1 MPHQIGNAFV
11 SAIESVE
18 LSVSTQS
25 EEIDLTDKDKQ
36 FLVEAENS
44 GEEVDITFVLVEE
57 DFVLTEENRVSDLNE
72 LTTRDASQN
81 DVVYDGG
88 IIGMISVD
96 SVSIPKS
103 SSEDGIRRGTISGKL
118 LSWPRNF
125 PGEPEPSQEP
135 LGSLYSSGGYG
146 DGIYGIDVSPGD
158 YGYRLYG
165 ESGYGDY

>member
-25 EEIDLTDKDKQ
+25 EEIDLTNEDKQ

-44 GEEVDITFVLVEE
+44 GEDVDISFVLVEE
-57 DFVLTEENRVSDLNE
+57 DFVLPEENRVSDLND
-72 LTTRDASQN
+72 LTSRSASQN
-81 DVVYDGG
+81 DFIYEGVV
-88 IIGMISVD
+88 GMISVD

-103 SSEDGIRRGTISGKL
+103 SSEDGVRTGTISGKL
-118 LSWPRNF
+118 LPWPQNF
-125 PGEPEPSQEP
+125 QGEPKPSEEP

-146 DGIYGIDVSPGD
+146 DGIYGIDVSLGD

-165 ESGYGDY
+165 ENAYGDY